1 MNIKPSA
8 TSNPSTQTT
17 QAERDLAYNSSL
29 AISNSAEITRSWVDR
44 SQAAR
49 NHLKG
54 ELNVAYGPGARQCFD
69 YYSAGNQSPI
79 VVFVHGGFWQMRSKD
94 DFLFLVPTLLEHG
107 ISVAMLGYTLA
118 PEASMGDIV
127 NDVRMGLDAIEVKV
141 RHDRTA
147 EIKAGASASNKH
159 ELEVFP
165 GFCLLG
171 WSAGAQ
177 LVAAIIDQP
186 NVKSAVCVSGI
197 YDLEPMRYCY
207 VNDKLQL
214 NANSA
219 ERYSPVMQT
228 NHFGKTIDC
237 FVGGAEL
244 PAMQAQTN
252 DFYAYRQA
260 HDQAGQFTLLEG
272 LNHYTVF
279 DAFVN
284 PDGAVLAAIKNL
296 TMSIKSYIRTVPHY
310 PHQGIMFRDI
320 TTLLKDPV
328 GLRLT
333 IDGLAN
339 RYKDTKVDK
348 VVGIESRGFILGAPL
363 AYALG
368 VGFVPIRKKGKLP
381 AETIGHDYEL
391 EYGVDRIELHIDA
404 ISEGEKILL
413 VDDLIATGGTAQA
426 AVILIEKMGG
436 NIVECCFAINLPDIG
451 GSQRLLNMGQ
461 KVFALCE
468 FEGE

>member
-1 MNIKPSA
+1 
-8 TSNPSTQTT
+8 
-17 QAERDLAYNSSL
+17 
-29 AISNSAEITRSWVDR
+29 
-44 SQAAR
+44 
-49 NHLKG
+49 
-54 ELNVAYGPGARQCFD
+54 
-69 YYSAGNQSPI
+69 
-79 VVFVHGGFWQMRSKD
+79 
-94 DFLFLVPTLLEHG
+94 
-107 ISVAMLGYTLA
+107 
-118 PEASMGDIV
+118 
-127 NDVRMGLDAIEVKV
+127 
-141 RHDRTA
+141 
-147 EIKAGASASNKH
+147 
-159 ELEVFP
+159 
-165 GFCLLG
+165 
-171 WSAGAQ
+171 
-177 LVAAIIDQP
+177 
-186 NVKSAVCVSGI
+186 
-197 YDLEPMRYCY
+197 
-207 VNDKLQL
+207 
-214 NANSA
+214 
-219 ERYSPVMQT
+219 
-228 NHFGKTIDC
+228 
-237 FVGGAEL
+237 
-244 PAMQAQTN
+244 MQAQTN

-413 VDDLIATGGTAQA
+413 VDDLIATGGTAKA

>member
-1 MNIKPSA
+1 MTNMLTTP
-8 TSNPSTQTT
+8 TT
-17 QAERDLAYNSSL
+17 QVERDLAYNSSL
-29 AISNSAEITRSWVDR
+29 AISNSAEITQSWVVK

-49 NHLKG
+49 DHLKG
-54 ELNVAYGPGARQCFD
+54 DLNVAYGPGARQCFD
-69 YYSAGNQSPI
+69 YYSAGNDSPI

-127 NDVRMGLDAIEVKV
+127 NDIRMGLDAIEAKV
-141 RHDRTA
+141 RHDRKSKTN
-147 EIKAGASASNKH
+147 AGVSTQHKR
-159 ELEVFP
+159 ELETFP

-177 LVAAIIDQP
+177 LVAATIDQP
-186 NVKSAVCVSGI
+186 NVNSAVCVSGI
-197 YDLEPMRYCY
+197 YDLEPMRHCY
-207 VNDKLQL
+207 VNEKLQL
-214 NANSA
+214 DANSA
-219 ERYSPVMQT
+219 ERYSPVIQI

-260 HDQAGQFTLLEG
+260 HNQAGQYTLLEG

-339 RYKDTKVDK
+339 RYKDIKIDK

-404 ISEGEKILL
+404 ISEGENILL

-436 NIVECCFAINLPDIG
+436 NIVECCFAIDLPDIG
-451 GSQRLLNMGQ
+451 GHQRLLDMGQ

-468 FEGE
+468 FEGD